1 MTQNE
6 NKESSLFCL
15 ETEERKKSNRNEDN
29 RGYI

>member
-6 NKESSLFCL
+6 NKESSCFAF

-29 RGYI
+29 CGYI